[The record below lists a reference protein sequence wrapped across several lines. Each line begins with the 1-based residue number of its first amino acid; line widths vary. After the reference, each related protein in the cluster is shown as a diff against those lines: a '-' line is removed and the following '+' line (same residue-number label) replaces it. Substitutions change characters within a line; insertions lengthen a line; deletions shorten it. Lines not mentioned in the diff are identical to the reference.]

1 MDRSASESEINLTSQ
16 PEKTPPNYGASRF
29 KRPREDD
36 LKPELVLFKDEMKAM
51 MTSLFGTQQKELQ
64 KITATQKEIQQTN
77 LNIENSISFLT
88 SQNEEFKNK
97 IELLEGQAKEDRR
110 YISVLESKIEDLQ
123 RENRKTN
130 FEIKNVPKQ
139 ERETKEDLIE
149 MVLCLSK
156 NIDCSINKTDIKDIY
171 RVRGKRENAS
181 NTPIIVE
188 TGSTL
193 LKTDVIKMCKNFN
206 IKHKSK
212 LCAQHLGLRS
222 AGNTPIFVSDHLTA
236 KGSRLH
242 FLARD
247 VAKSKAYK
255 FCWTSYGK
263 VYLRKDENSPIIQI
277 VNESQAHNLL
287 QI

>member
-29 KRPREDD
+29 KR
-36 LKPELVLFKDEMKAM
+36 
-51 MTSLFGTQQKELQ
+51 
-64 KITATQKEIQQTN
+64 QTN

-222 AGNTPIFVSDHLTA
+222 AEIVL
-236 KGSRLH
+236 
-242 FLARD
+242 
-247 VAKSKAYK
+247 
-255 FCWTSYGK
+255 
-263 VYLRKDENSPIIQI
+263 YLCQI
-277 VNESQAHNLL
+277 T
-287 QI
+287 